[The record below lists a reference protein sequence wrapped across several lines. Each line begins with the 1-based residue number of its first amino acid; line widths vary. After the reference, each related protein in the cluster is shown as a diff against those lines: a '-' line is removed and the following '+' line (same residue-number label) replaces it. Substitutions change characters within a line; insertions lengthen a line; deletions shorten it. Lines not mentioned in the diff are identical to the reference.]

1 LNKRTLWG
9 SLWLPSQE
17 TIQVC
22 HALLQSPNFFRL
34 LLRIDEELASET
46 HAAGCACG
54 GVLHRANYPRKPRA
68 CLREVRGDFESR
80 FSFCCS
86 LCRRRSTSMSV
97 RFLGRRVYLA
107 LAVVLGSARHAGQ
120 NPAAARLSG
129 TLNVP
134 VLTLRRWRHWW
145 QAQFPQ
151 TALWQAACA
160 RFMPPVVS
168 DLFPASLLERFSGS
182 AEEALMRLLVFLS
195 PITVKPIDLPE
206 GR

>member
-1 LNKRTLWG
+1 
-9 SLWLPSQE
+9 
-17 TIQVC
+17 VC

-68 CLREVRGDFESR
+68 CLSEVRGDFESR
-80 FSFCCS
+80 FSFCCNR
-86 LCRRRSTSMSV
+86 CRRRTTSMSV

-151 TALWQAACA
+151 TRSGKPPAPASCPRWSAISS
-160 RFMPPVVS
+160 PPVCS
-168 DLFPASLLERFSGS
+168 NGFLEAPKKR
-182 AEEALMRLLVFLS
+182 
-195 PITVKPIDLPE
+195 
-206 GR
+206 